1 MSMWLS
7 AANKVLA
14 TSRARS
20 TVTMRREAAA
30 LQADVARETIAF
42 WSGKSAARR
51 TRR

>member
-14 TSRARS
+14 TSRAQATA
-20 TVTMRREAAA
+20 TVKRQAAA

-42 WSGKSAARR
+42 WSGKASRR
-51 TRR
+51 KTRS